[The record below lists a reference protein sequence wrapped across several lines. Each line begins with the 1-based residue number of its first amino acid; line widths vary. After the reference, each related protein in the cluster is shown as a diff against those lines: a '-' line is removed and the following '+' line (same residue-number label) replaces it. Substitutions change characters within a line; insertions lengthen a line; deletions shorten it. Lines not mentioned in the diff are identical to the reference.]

1 MLAATNPDKK
11 HGQRPSFNMTLRARL
26 SWGLLA
32 IAVVLIVPLILSLR
46 SLEHLYETSR
56 LLRDR
61 EFAASM
67 VLGSFRERTDDA
79 RRAEDA
85 LLFIHDQKSATRMQ
99 REIDGLVSLTDSLDR
114 YHLDLSA
121 TQIRNSLDSLRAA
134 ARDEY
139 EQASAGRGTV
149 AEMISQKRTR
159 PAIASV
165 DSALGA
171 SATTLR
177 TRTQQRVADATN
189 ETLTAERL
197 VAGALPIA
205 LLVALAI
212 GIRLLR
218 SVSRP
223 VYALERGM
231 HAISEGDLSHDLGIA
246 PNQNEEFG
254 RLAVSYHAMARQ
266 LAELERIRAEF
277 VSVASHELKTP
288 INVIIGY
295 LELLQEGIYG
305 ELESKQKEVLLT
317 ITKQANT
324 LTRLVKRLL
333 DISRFEAGGGKIDV
347 REVSLQRFLTTLE
360 SSFSV
365 LANQRDI
372 SFTVNHGQGLP
383 LTVHWD
389 EDRINEVL
397 GNLLSNAFKFTARGG
412 KVALTVGAEENK
424 VIITV
429 TDTGAGIAAQ
439 QLPHIFDKFFQAD
452 NQAQAATK
460 GTGLGLAIAK
470 EIVEAHGGKI
480 TVESRVGE
488 GTTFVVIL
496 PAEPTGVRLR
506 RQNTP
511 KAEAEV
517 AG

>member
-1 MLAATNPDKK
+1 
-11 HGQRPSFNMTLRARL
+11 MTLRARL

-32 IAVVLIVPLILSLR
+32 IAVVLIVPLFLSLN
-46 SLEHLYETSR
+46 SLEHLYATSR

-67 VLGSFRERTDDA
+67 LLGSFRERTDDA

-85 LLFIHDQKSATRMQ
+85 LLFIHDQKSAARMQ

-114 YHLDLSA
+114 YRLDLSA
-121 TQIRNSLDSLRAA
+121 TQIRSSLDALRAA

-139 EQASAGRGTV
+139 EQASAGRAAV
-149 AEMISQKRTR
+149 AELISQKRTR
-159 PAIASV
+159 PAVASV

-171 SATTLR
+171 SAMTLR
-177 TRTQQRVADATN
+177 NRTRQRVADATT
-189 ETLTAERL
+189 ETLNAERL
-197 VAGALPIA
+197 VAGAIPVA
-205 LLVALAI
+205 LVVALAI
-212 GIRLLR
+212 GIWLLR
-218 SVSRP
+218 SISRP
-223 VYALERGM
+223 VYEMEKGM
-231 HAISEGDLSHDLGIA
+231 HAIAEGDLSYQLGIA
-246 PNQNEEFG
+246 PNQKEEFG
-254 RLAVSYHAMARQ
+254 RLAASYQTMTRQ
-266 LAELERIRAEF
+266 LEQLERLRAEF
-277 VSVASHELKTP
+277 VGVASHELKTP

-305 ELESKQKEVLLT
+305 ELTPKQKEVLQT

-333 DISRFEAGGGKIDV
+333 DISRFEAGGGTIDV
-347 REVSLQRFLTTLE
+347 REVDLQRLLRTLE

-372 SFTVNHGQGLP
+372 AFTVEHGQDLP
-383 LTVHWD
+383 HKVYWD

-397 GNLLSNAFKFTARGG
+397 GNLLSNAFKFTPRGG
-412 KVALTVGAEENK
+412 KVALSVGSDENR
-424 VIITV
+424 VVITV
-429 TDTGAGIAAQ
+429 ADTGAGIAPE

-488 GTTFVVIL
+488 GTTFVVTL
-496 PAEPTGVRLR
+496 PAQPTGVRR
-506 RQNTP
+506 RRKAP
-511 KAEAEV
+511 KAEV
-517 AG
+517 A